1 MHSWAN
7 TATWA
12 KCKVITLYRI
22 CPGGGFGQK
31 RSIMHM
37 AGWIELGWIR
47 PHACEVIIDGPDL
60 FDVREGMKRRQDDV
74 RHMFITMVEFLRTLY
89 PPYSPSL
96 ATEWGYLVEL

>member
-1 MHSWAN
+1 
-7 TATWA
+7 
-12 KCKVITLYRI
+12 
-22 CPGGGFGQK
+22 
-31 RSIMHM
+31 MHM